1 MSSTPGDAVA
11 CLAQSVH
18 AQPHA
23 CMLHYVTAWRSVGRI
38 SKVMDLSMKGGRP
51 VGTCEKTKG
60 SGLL

>member
-1 MSSTPGDAVA
+1 MSSTPGIAVA

-23 CMLHYVTAWRSVGRI
+23 CMLHCVTAWRSVG
-38 SKVMDLSMKGGRP
+38 KTQVMDLNMKGGRP